1 MICEIKKRTFRHDV
15 LRKASMVEGKI
26 PAIGASPELFFSPM
40 LAPRANN
47 LATVSWPQNWVA

>member
-47 LATVSWPQNWVA
+47 LATVS